1 MVHVNRVKPC
11 YGLPVTQ
18 FRTRRCSSKQST
30 PSNSTS
36 GNRLEPA
43 GYTDADT
50 EPLPLAPLLDNQTDP
65 GPVRPQRHCDPPIR
79 FGDFIT
85 H

>member
-1 MVHVNRVKPC
+1 MD
-11 YGLPVTQ
+11 YQLPNSEQ
-18 FRTRRCSSKQST
+18 DSKQST

-50 EPLPLAPLLDNQTDP
+50 EPLPLAPLLDIQTDP
-65 GPVRPQRHCDPPIR
+65 APVRNCGPPIR